1 MARKSR
7 KTYRDKLYGIEA
19 PKKELEKVQLRTA
32 LYCRLSIA
40 DKQTGKD
47 SMQSQL
53 ALVRQFAESREDEL
67 QVIGEFVDDGY
78 SGTNYNRPQ
87 FKKMMEGVRE
97 GRIQCIVVKDLSRLG
112 RNYLDTSYLIEITIP
127 LYGARLLSV
136 NDSIDSSDD
145 DFDTILL
152 GLKNLM
158 NQQYAEDISRKVG
171 TQIRF
176 MRSRGEMAG
185 GLTPYGYRRNPED
198 WKHLLIDEET
208 APVVRKIFQMAVDGK
223 SPGRIA
229 AELNNDHILTPMDH
243 HILQW
248 TGKRPE
254 PQSMWRDRA
263 VFRILHSE
271 VYLGHMYYGE
281 TEERQYFGQP
291 VREKKHS
298 EWKVVRN
305 VNPPIVTQEMFDKA
319 ARSKET
325 RERQGELKR
334 GQAPYG
340 YQWDPRKK
348 GYLMIDEEAAAV
360 VRRIFA
366 MKIQGKR
373 MREIA
378 AALERERILTP
389 TDHWI
394 WVNRGEKPKE
404 RRHWTQDMIIGI
416 LRSEVYLGHMY
427 YDTKRENS
435 TSRKDLSE
443 WKIVKDM
450 NPPIISQETFDR
462 AADARMTA
470 KKKRGINT
478 KPVIYGYTADP
489 ENPDMLMIDEEA
501 AASIR
506 HIFDLK
512 ASGKSIR
519 VIAEI
524 LNQEEVLT
532 PRDYQIRRLHGA
544 LTDPRR
550 HWRPSEVYM
559 VVSSQV
565 YLGHVYYDTY
575 EKGEGGKRKKKKR
588 TEWKV
593 KKNVNPPIVSQE
605 LFDRA
610 NAAVYQRN
618 KREFVT
624 KRVVPYGYQ
633 KDPENDSTFRID
645 EEAAAVIRRIFFLR
659 ISGMTVA
666 GIAEVLEKE
675 GIPTP
680 RDYRDY
686 HIKGK
691 LPKWKKHWSERIIC
705 RILHDRVYLGHMF
718 YDKYDENGNARKRS
732 EWKTVRNINPPIVTQ
747 DIFDQAASF
756 KKGGDEADEGR

>member
-394 WVNRGEKPKE
+394 WVNRGQKPKE

-450 NPPIISQETFDR
+450 NPPIITRETFDR

-478 KPVIYGYTADP
+478 KPVIYGYIEDP
-489 ENPDMLMIDEEA
+489 EHPDRLMIDEEA
-501 AASIR
+501 AEIVR

-512 ASGKSIR
+512 AAGKSIR
-519 VIAEI
+519 EIAVI
-524 LNQEEVLT
+524 LNEEEILT
-532 PRDYQIRRLHGA
+532 PRDHQTWRLHGV
-544 LTDPRR
+544 LPDPGKR
-550 HWRPSEVYM
+550 WRPGAVYM
-559 VVSSQV
+559 IVSSQV

-575 EKGEGGKRKKKKR
+575 EKGEGGRRKKKKR
-588 TEWKV
+588 SEWKV
-593 KKNVNPPIVSQE
+593 KKNVNPPIISQE
-605 LFDRA
+605 IYGWA
-610 NAAVYQRN
+610 NAVVYKKD
-618 KREFVT
+618 KRKFVT
-624 KRVVPYGYQ
+624 KRVVPYGYRQ
-633 KDPENDSTFRID
+633 DPENDSAFQID
-645 EEAAAVIRRIFFLR
+645 EEAAAVVRRIFSMK
-659 ISGMTVA
+659 IAGMM
-666 GIAEVLEKE
+666 GPEIAESLEEKK
-675 GIPTP
+675 ILTP
-680 RDYRDY
+680 ADHRTYQMMGRMPE
-686 HIKGK
+686 K
-691 LPKWKKHWSERIIC
+691 LKHWNAEMVT
-705 RILHDRVYLGHMF
+705 RILRNQVYLGHLF
-718 YDKYDENGNARKRS
+718 YDKYDENGASRKRS
-732 EWKTVRNINPPIVTQ
+732 EWKIARNVNPPIITQ
-747 DIFDQAASF
+747 DIFDQAASLQR
-756 KKGGDEADEGR
+756 GRPGTGRMK